1 MLQLFKKKKIKKIRV
16 TELIVTFLKKIFEQI
31 YHISQ
36 LSDLTSIVT
45 QLIIRCVR
53 LTAKT

>member
-31 YHISQ
+31 YHSSQ